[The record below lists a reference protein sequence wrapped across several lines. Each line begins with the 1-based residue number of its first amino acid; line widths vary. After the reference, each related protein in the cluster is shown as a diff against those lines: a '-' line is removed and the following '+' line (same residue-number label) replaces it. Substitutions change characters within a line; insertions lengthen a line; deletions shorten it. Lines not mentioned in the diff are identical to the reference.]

1 MQQQVRHFLEAGV
14 RSQIFYGVPGDGES
28 TRLAIDMAESG
39 RCGDDA
45 FQVLRHA
52 TGFGFPF
59 VAFLPSHAVGII
71 SLVVLAAVIVARY
84 VKHLTGA
91 WRGIYVWG
99 AVLALYLNV
108 FVLLVQLFR
117 RLPALIVAA
126 PKQQEPPFLVTPVV
140 VLALFVW
147 VGRAGVQGFRGG
159 AGGMAWRSRRGP
171 WRGVFL

>member
-1 MQQQVRHFLEAGV
+1 MIFGLTTFTLIHVVLSLVGIFAGLVVAGGLVAGKRLDGWTGVFLVTTVATSV
-14 RSQIFYGVPGDGES
+14 
-28 TRLAIDMAESG
+28 
-39 RCGDDA
+39 
-45 FQVLRHA
+45 

-99 AVLALYLNV
+99 VVLALYLNV

-126 PKQQEPPFLVTPVV
+126 PKQQEPPFLVTQLV

-147 VGRAGVQGFRGG
+147 LGRAAVKGFR
-159 AGGMAWRSRRGP
+159 AAPGGMA
-171 WRGVFL
+171 